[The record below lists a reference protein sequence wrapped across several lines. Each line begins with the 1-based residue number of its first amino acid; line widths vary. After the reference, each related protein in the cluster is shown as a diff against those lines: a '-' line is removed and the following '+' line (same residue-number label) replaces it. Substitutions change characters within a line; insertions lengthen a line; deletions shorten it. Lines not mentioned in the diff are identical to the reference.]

1 MLLQYDRQL
10 LAARRLARLKPGRA
24 GNLSGTAGETA
35 PEAKRRIMVE
45 QVARELLDNLL
56 FTGGANPVGEEVQR
70 ELDRKLRGHYTF
82 WYPPGEVDVQIMR
95 ESPAGFHELT
105 GEERR
110 AVLAALWDITLA
122 KVDATM
128 L

>member
-10 LAARRLARLKPGRA
+10 LTARRLARLRPGSA
-24 GNLSGTAGETA
+24 GNVAGGEREFT

-45 QVARELLDNLL
+45 HVARELLDNLL
-56 FTGGANPVGEEVQR
+56 FTGGANPVGEDVR
-70 ELDRKLRGHYTF
+70 KELDRKLQGHYTF
-82 WYPPGEVDVQIMR
+82 WYPPGEVDVHIMR
-95 ESPAGFHELT
+95 ESPEGPRELS

-110 AVLAALWDITLA
+110 DVLEALWNITFA
-122 KVDATM
+122 RVDATM